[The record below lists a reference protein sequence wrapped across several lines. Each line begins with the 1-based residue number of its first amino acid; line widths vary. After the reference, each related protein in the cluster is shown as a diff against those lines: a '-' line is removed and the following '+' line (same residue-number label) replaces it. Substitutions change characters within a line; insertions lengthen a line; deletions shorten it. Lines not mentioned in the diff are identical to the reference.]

1 MDERKRHV
9 FENFPVE
16 RLPEEL
22 REGLEGG
29 ERVIVTVEASASV
42 NDEQSISDI
51 LDEMQNERVLT
62 GDPVERIR
70 ALRAGWDRRDEL
82 HARIRR
88 GEDV

>member
-1 MDERKRHV
+1 MDERKRQV

-22 REGLEGG
+22 REGLEAG
-29 ERVIVTVEASASV
+29 ERVVVTVEASATAS
-42 NDEQSISDI
+42 DEQTISDI

-70 ALRAGWDRRDEL
+70 ALRASSRS
-82 HARIRR
+82 R
-88 GEDV
+88 GKS

>member
-9 FENFPVE
+9 FEDFPVE

-22 REGLEGG
+22 RDGRGAG
-29 ERVIVTVEASASV
+29 ERVTVTVEAAASAGA
-42 NDEQSISDI
+42 QTISDI
-51 LDEMQNERVLT
+51 LDEMQDERVLKD
-62 GDPVERIR
+62 DPVERIR
-70 ALRAGWDRRDEL
+70 ALRAEWDHRDEL